1 MECLNNYSGLFA
13 LLALIA
19 SVFVPYVIYRK
30 QKKDKQRD
38 YEDEYE
44 AIQRVNQ
51 FPMTHNERER
61 FSREFYLEKKI
72 GRK

>member
-1 MECLNNYSGLFA
+1 MEWLNNFSGLFA

-30 QKKDKQRD
+30 QKKDKLQD
-38 YEDEYE
+38 LEDEYE

-51 FPMTHNERER
+51 FPMTNNERER
-61 FSREFYLEKKI
+61 FAREFYLKEKI

>member
-1 MECLNNYSGLFA
+1 MEWLNYFSGLFA

-19 SVFVPYVIYRK
+19 SVVVPYVIYRK
-30 QKKDKQRD
+30 QKKDKQQD
-38 YEDEYE
+38 YKDEYE

-51 FPMTHNERER
+51 FPMTHDERER
-61 FSREFYLEKKI
+61 FYREFYLEKKI